1 MFKEL
6 GTGLCPLFDL
16 HTPQTLRTLSSF
28 IELTVI
34 ALTFYR
40 RNARALWLV
49 LSSVNLGQK

>member
-16 HTPQTLRTLSSF
+16 HTPQNLRTLSSF
-28 IELTVI
+28 IKLTVI